1 MTRTWYRV
9 AVVRPGGVPAIIAV
23 AGEHMGV
30 AVAVAERHAPGS
42 FAIAAEIADE
52 SQIPLGESLGKS
64 TVVELGDAPDLP
76 VFRWPVGALPKL
88 SAAAAARG
96 ARRGWTHRPDP
107 ELQVIEAQTTADH
120 LVDLFLGMIERLPSA
135 DNLEVRVLDHF
146 EDPPRGIDER
156 SEVVGGGGAAGLAG
170 GAGGKPPRRTDV
182 WLTSRVD
189 ARRILRLLDDH
200 DEELLG
206 NGHLELSVYL
216 RAQRATL
223 RLTEHKTVVWLAS
236 DRALDGEV
244 GRWLRELDVP
254 EVDAL
259 VTVKDAPHFHYRPA
273 RSRDRKG
280 LGEVLYR
287 ERLRRVD
294 TLRLPLGAARA
305 PRER

>member
-1 MTRTWYRV
+1 MTRIWYRV
-9 AVVRPGGVPAIIAV
+9 AVARPGGVPAVVAA

-64 TVVELGDAPDLP
+64 TVVELGAAPELP
-76 VFRWPVGALPKL
+76 VFRWPVGVLPRL
-88 SAAAAARG
+88 SEAAAASG
-96 ARRGWTHRPDP
+96 AQRGWVHRPASD
-107 ELQVIEAQTTADH
+107 LQVIEAQTTADH
-120 LVDLFLGMIERLPSA
+120 LTDLFLGLIERLPSA

-146 EDPPRGIDER
+146 EGEGPDGIQ
-156 SEVVGGGGAAGLAG
+156 
-170 GAGGKPPRRTDV
+170 V

-216 RAQRATL
+216 REQRATL

-236 DRALDGEV
+236 DRALEADV
-244 GRWLRELDVP
+244 ARWLRELDVP
-254 EVDAL
+254 AVAGL

-273 RSRDRKG
+273 RSRDRKR

-294 TLRLPLGAARA
+294 TRRPAGGAVRA

>member
-1 MTRTWYRV
+1 VSRALTRTWYRV
-9 AVVRPGGVPAIIAV
+9 AVARSGGVPAVVAA

-30 AVAVAERHAPGS
+30 AVAAAERHAPGS

-64 TVVELGDAPDLP
+64 AVVELGAAPELP
-76 VFRWPVGALPKL
+76 VFRWPVGVLPKL
-88 SAAAAARG
+88 SAAGAASG
-96 ARRGWTHRPDP
+96 AQRGWVHRPATD
-107 ELQVIEAQTTADH
+107 LQVIEAQTTADH
-120 LVDLFLGMIERLPSA
+120 LTDLFLGLIERLPSA
-135 DNLEVRVLDHF
+135 DNLEVRLLDHF
-146 EDPPRGIDER
+146 ED
-156 SEVVGGGGAAGLAG
+156 GGAE
-170 GAGGKPPRRTDV
+170 V

-200 DEELLG
+200 DDDLLG

-223 RLTEHKTVVWLAS
+223 RLTEHRTVVWLAS
-236 DRALDGEV
+236 DRALEADIA
-244 GRWLRELDVP
+244 RWLRELEVP
-254 EVDAL
+254 AVAAL
-259 VTVKDAPHFHYRPA
+259 VTVKDAPHIHYRPA
-273 RSRDRKG
+273 RSRDRKR

-294 TLRLPLGAARA
+294 ALQPAAARA

>member
-1 MTRTWYRV
+1 MSRALTRTWYRV
-9 AVVRPGGVPAIIAV
+9 AVARPGGVPAVVAA
-23 AGEHMGV
+23 AGEHMGF
-30 AVAVAERHAPGS
+30 AVAAAERHAAGS

-52 SQIPLGESLGKS
+52 SEIPLGESLGKS
-64 TVVELGDAPDLP
+64 QVVELGAAPEVP
-76 VFRWPVGALPKL
+76 VFHWPVGVLPKL
-88 SAAAAARG
+88 SAAAAAGG
-96 ARRGWTHRPDP
+96 ARRGWIARPDP
-107 ELQVIEAQTTADH
+107 ALHVIEAQTTGAH
-120 LVDLFLGMIERLPSA
+120 LTDLFLGLIERLPSA

-146 EDPPRGIDER
+146 ED
-156 SEVVGGGGAAGLAG
+156 AGRA
-170 GAGGKPPRRTDV
+170 DV

-206 NGHLELSVYL
+206 NGHLELSVYV

-223 RLTEHKTVVWLAS
+223 RLTEHRTVVWLAS
-236 DRALDGEV
+236 DGALDGDV
-244 GRWLRELDVP
+244 RRWLRELEVP

-273 RSRDRKG
+273 RSRDRKR
-280 LGEVLYR
+280 LGDELYR

-294 TLRLPLGAARA
+294 TLRPTAGAARA

>member
-9 AVVRPGGVPAIIAV
+9 AVVRPGGVPAVVAA

-64 TVVELGDAPDLP
+64 TVVELGAAPDLP
-76 VFRWPVGALPKL
+76 VFRWPVGVLPKL
-88 SAAAAARG
+88 SAAAAASG
-96 ARRGWTHRPDP
+96 ARRGWVHRPAPD
-107 ELQVIEAQTTADH
+107 LQVIEAQTTADH
-120 LVDLFLGMIERLPSA
+120 LTDLFLGLIERLPSA
-135 DNLEVRVLDHF
+135 DNLEVRLLEHF
-146 EDPPRGIDER
+146 EDEAGTDER
-156 SEVVGGGGAAGLAG
+156 SAT
-170 GAGGKPPRRTDV
+170 PRGTHV
-182 WLTSRVD
+182 WLTARVD

-200 DEELLG
+200 DEDLLG
-206 NGHLELSVYL
+206 NGHLELAVYL

-236 DRALDGEV
+236 DRALEADV
-244 GRWLRELDVP
+244 ARWLRELEVP
-254 EVDAL
+254 EVAAL
-259 VTVKDAPHFHYRPA
+259 VTVKDAPHFHYRPV
-273 RSRDRKG
+273 RSRDRKR

-294 TLRLPLGAARA
+294 ALRPAAGAVRS

>member
-1 MTRTWYRV
+1 MTRIWYRV
-9 AVVRPGGVPAIIAV
+9 AVVRPGGVPAVVAA
-23 AGEHMGV
+23 AGEHMGI

-42 FAIAAEIADE
+42 VAIAAEIADE

-64 TVVELGDAPDLP
+64 TVVELGAAPDLP
-76 VFRWPVGALPKL
+76 VFRWPVGVLPKL
-88 SAAAAARG
+88 SAAGAARG
-96 ARRGWTHRPDP
+96 AQRGWIRRPDP
-107 ELQVIEAQTTADH
+107 GLQVIEAQTTADH
-120 LVDLFLGMIERLPSA
+120 LVDLFLGLIERLPSA

-146 EDPPRGIDER
+146 EDGPRDAER
-156 SEVVGGGGAAGLAG
+156 SDAAGS
-170 GAGGKPPRRTDV
+170 KVPSRTDV

-200 DEELLG
+200 DDDLLG

-244 GRWLRELDVP
+244 ARWLRELAVP

-259 VTVKDAPHFHYRPA
+259 VTVQDAPHFHYRPA
-273 RSRDRKG
+273 RSRDRKR
-280 LGEVLYR
+280 LGQALYR

-294 TLRLPLGAARA
+294 TLRPPPGARA
-305 PRER
+305 PREPRE

>member
-1 MTRTWYRV
+1 MPRAMTRTWYRV
-9 AVVRPGGVPAIIAV
+9 AVARPGGVPAVVAA

-42 FAIAAEIADE
+42 FAIAAEIADD

-64 TVVELGDAPDLP
+64 TVVELGGAPELP
-76 VFRWPVGALPKL
+76 VFRWPVGVLPQL
-88 SAAAAARG
+88 STAGAVRG
-96 ARRGWTHRPDP
+96 ARRGWIRRPASD
-107 ELQVIEAQTTADH
+107 LQVIEAQTTADH
-120 LVDLFLGMIERLPSA
+120 LTDLFLGMIERLPSA

-146 EDPPRGIDER
+146 ED
-156 SEVVGGGGAAGLAG
+156 AGCA
-170 GAGGKPPRRTDV
+170 DI

-236 DRALDGEV
+236 DRALGADV
-244 GRWLRELDVP
+244 ARWLRELDVP

-259 VTVKDAPHFHYRPA
+259 VTVQDAPHFHYRPA
-273 RSRDRKG
+273 RSRDRKR
-280 LGEVLYR
+280 LGEALYR

-294 TLRLPLGAARA
+294 TLRPPPGAVRA

>member
-9 AVVRPGGVPAIIAV
+9 AVVQPGGVPAVVAA

-30 AVAVAERHAPGS
+30 AVAIAERHAPGS

-64 TVVELGDAPDLP
+64 TVVELGAAPELP
-76 VFRWPVGALPKL
+76 VFRWPVGVLPKL
-88 SAAAAARG
+88 SAAAAASG
-96 ARRGWTHRPDP
+96 ARRGWIQRPDP
-107 ELQVIEAQTTADH
+107 GLHVIEAQTTADH
-120 LVDLFLGMIERLPSA
+120 LTDLFLGLIERLPSA
-135 DNLEVRVLDHF
+135 DNLEVRMLEHF
-146 EDPPRGIDER
+146 DEAPR
-156 SEVVGGGGAAGLAG
+156 AQ
-170 GAGGKPPRRTDV
+170 V

-189 ARRILRLLDDH
+189 ARRILRVLDDH

-206 NGHLELSVYL
+206 NGHLELAVYL

-236 DRALDGEV
+236 DRALDAEV

-280 LGEVLYR
+280 LGEALYR

-294 TLRLPLGAARA
+294 ALKPPPGSGRA